1 MHSVSFSKTGGPEV
15 LEYKELKL
23 KDPKSGEVLIKHSAI
38 GLNFIDT
45 YHRSGLYP
53 VPLPSGIGLEGAGVI
68 EKVGPDVSN
77 FKEGDKVAYAAAPLG
92 SYSSHRIYPT
102 KNLVKVPEGIDLNI
116 VACLMTKGLTTFY
129 LLHKT
134 YEVKKGQT
142 ILFHAAA
149 GGVGQIFCQWA
160 KSLGCKVIGTVG
172 SDEKIELAK
181 KYGCDEVINYSK
193 ENFKD
198 RVMEITNN
206 EGLPV
211 VYDGVGKV
219 TLENSLGCLKMRG
232 MMVSFGN
239 ASGKLDPVD
248 VGKLIAPK
256 GLYLTRPSI
265 AHYTAT
271 REELDEASQML
282 FEMVKSG
289 KVKVEIFKK
298 YNDKRF
304 KYFLADKH
312 TVLYEARNLAIKQTK
327 GEFVAF
333 LDTDDIWFKEKSIKI
348 RNALTNSN
356 RNFSPCN
363 VCDVDGTLMG
373 KKNAQYFK

>member
-1 MHSVSFSKTGGPEV
+1 MYSINFSKTGGPEV
-15 LEYKELKL
+15 LKHEKLSLSGPKEN
-23 KDPKSGEVLIKHSAI
+23 EVLIKHSAI

-53 VPLPSGIGLEGAGVI
+53 VPLPSGIGLEGAGII
-68 EKVGPDVSN
+68 EKIGPGVKN

-92 SYSSHRIYPT
+92 SYSTHRIYPT
-102 KNLVKVPEGIDLNI
+102 KNLVKVPDGIDLEI

-134 YEVKKGQT
+134 YPVKKGQT

-172 SDEKIELAK
+172 SDEKIKLAK
-181 KYGCDEVINYSK
+181 KYGCDEVINYNK

-198 RVMEITNN
+198 KILELTNN
-206 EGLPV
+206 VGLPV
-211 VYDGVGKV
+211 VYDGVGKN

-232 MMVSFGN
+232 TMVSFGN

-248 VGKLIAPK
+248 IGKLIAPK

-265 AHYTAT
+265 AHYTST
-271 REELDEASQML
+271 REELDEASNKL

-289 KVKVEIFKK
+289 AVKVEIFKK
-298 YNDKRF
+298 YALKDASIAHQDLEGRKI
-304 KYFLADKH
+304 LGP
-312 TVLYEARNLAIKQTK
+312 AIIT
-327 GEFVAF
+327 
-333 LDTDDIWFKEKSIKI
+333 
-348 RNALTNSN
+348 
-356 RNFSPCN
+356 P
-363 VCDVDGTLMG
+363 
-373 KKNAQYFK
+373 